1 MISGRLKEQVD
12 QFLEEHGYSTKDL
25 SVFLA
30 HPGGKKVIDAYV
42 ESLSLRE
49 DQLFSSKEVLKQHG
63 NMSSA
68 TVLYVIKHFLKHQSA
83 EAGEMGLCGALGPG
97 FSSELLLMKW
107 EEVLS

>member
-1 MISGRLKEQVD
+1 M
-12 QFLEEHGYSTKDL
+12 
-25 SVFLA
+25 
-30 HPGGKKVIDAYV
+30 IDAYV

-68 TVLYVIKHFLKHQSA
+68 TVLYVIKHFLEHQST
-83 EAGEMGLCGALGPG
+83 EAGILLCGALGPG

-107 EEVLS
+107 EDVLS